1 MVWISV
7 PFFPFPF
14 SLYLR
19 SRVKNV
25 RVWWGCVFVKS
36 RLYDDSLETEKTCSV
51 HLTLEASSPQK
62 RNGHLVARQ
71 PLGRV
76 EEDFSGSGFF
86 PMWLFFFFWFFFI
99 CSVLLWPVI
108 YVLCYLSMRIG
119 KKNMT
124 GVALLK
130 VLIWILFLYPNDVVY
145 FAFSKLN
152 LNDICKNV

>member
-1 MVWISV
+1 M
-7 PFFPFPF
+7 
-14 SLYLR
+14 
-19 SRVKNV
+19 

-86 PMWLFFFFWFFFI
+86 PMWLFFFL
-99 CSVLLWPVI
+99 V
-108 YVLCYLSMRIG
+108 
-119 KKNMT
+119 
-124 GVALLK
+124 
-130 VLIWILFLYPNDVVY
+130 FLYLQCTFVTSDLCIVLSQYENRKKKHDRRCPVKG
-145 FAFSKLN
+145 FN
-152 LNDICKNV
+152 LDFIFVPK

>member
-1 MVWISV
+1 M
-7 PFFPFPF
+7 
-14 SLYLR
+14 
-19 SRVKNV
+19 
-25 RVWWGCVFVKS
+25 
-36 RLYDDSLETEKTCSV
+36 
-51 HLTLEASSPQK
+51 
-62 RNGHLVARQ
+62 
-71 PLGRV
+71 
-76 EEDFSGSGFF
+76 
-86 PMWLFFFFWFFFI
+86 
-99 CSVLLWPVI
+99 I

>member
-1 MVWISV
+1 M
-7 PFFPFPF
+7 
-14 SLYLR
+14 
-19 SRVKNV
+19 

-86 PMWLFFFFWFFFI
+86 PMWLFFLVFLYLQCTFVTSDLCI
-99 CSVLLWPVI
+99 VLSQ
-108 YVLCYLSMRIG
+108 YEKR

>member
-1 MVWISV
+1 M
-7 PFFPFPF
+7 
-14 SLYLR
+14 
-19 SRVKNV
+19 

-86 PMWLFFFFWFFFI
+86 PMWLFFFFLVFLYLQCTFVTSDLCI
-99 CSVLLWPVI
+99 VLSQ
-108 YVLCYLSMRIG
+108 YEKR

>member
-1 MVWISV
+1 MLWS
-7 PFFPFPF
+7 P
-14 SLYLR
+14 
-19 SRVKNV
+19 
-25 RVWWGCVFVKS
+25 
-36 RLYDDSLETEKTCSV
+36 DD
-51 HLTLEASSPQK
+51 EASSP
-62 RNGHLVARQ
+62 HLVARQ

-86 PMWLFFFFWFFFI
+86 PMWLFFGGGFVFLYLQCTFVTSDLCI
-99 CSVLLWPVI
+99 VLSQ
-108 YVLCYLSMRIG
+108 YEKR
-119 KKNMT
+119 KKKHMT

>member
-1 MVWISV
+1 M
-7 PFFPFPF
+7 
-14 SLYLR
+14 
-19 SRVKNV
+19 

-86 PMWLFFFFWFFFI
+86 PMWLFFLVFLYLQCTFVTSDLCI
-99 CSVLLWPVI
+99 VLSQ
-108 YVLCYLSMRIG
+108 YENR

>member
-1 MVWISV
+1 M
-7 PFFPFPF
+7 
-14 SLYLR
+14 
-19 SRVKNV
+19 

-36 RLYDDSLETEKTCSV
+36 RLYDDSFETEKTCSV
-51 HLTLEASSPQK
+51 HLTLEASSP
-62 RNGHLVARQ
+62 HLVARQ
-71 PLGRV
+71 PLGKV

-86 PMWLFFFFWFFFI
+86 PMWLFFCFVFLYLQCIFVTSDLCI
-99 CSVLLWPVI
+99 VLSQ
-108 YVLCYLSMRIG
+108 YEKRK
-119 KKNMT
+119 KKNTT